1 MSESVVADFVG
12 RFYTPD
18 VAGPSGGVAGDVPRG
33 RVLLSEDQLVLAA
46 DETEEHVPLSAVF
59 DVKMGEVPDYLKP
72 YFDDTVTVAYTAS
85 DERRVVAI
93 EGDPDHIEKFGT
105 VLFKT
110 ILNGTDALVKHPA
123 RRGGRVT
130 SAEARRAKLALA
142 RGAVGFRTPD
152 DRVEI
157 DLDTV
162 VDVQRAD
169 REFGGD
175 HPVVQFRH
183 LVDGTAQTTEAAIAS
198 RRLTNLLGRYVR
210 TRYGDVQSELEEV
223 GVSNEEEEVLVAL
236 YTAPGVSLANVV
248 DFDPQR
254 LTVVLRS
261 LREKSLIAETD
272 DDTEL
277 TVKGQ
282 MLASQRIEQ
291 VND

>member
-18 VAGPSGGVAGDVPRG
+18 VAGPGDVPRG
-33 RVLLSEDQLVLAA
+33 RVVLGDDQLVLAA
-46 DETEEHVPLSAVF
+46 DDVEERIPLAGVF
-59 DVKMGEVPDYLKP
+59 DVKIGEVPDHLQP
-72 YFDDTVTVAYTAS
+72 YFGDTVTVAYKTS

-93 EGDPDHIEKFGT
+93 EAEEDHIEKFGT

-110 ILNGTDALVKHPA
+110 LLNGTDALVKHPA

-130 SAEARRAKLALA
+130 DATPTRARMALA
-142 RGAVGFRTPD
+142 RGAVGFRTSD
-152 DRVEI
+152 GTVEI

-162 VDVQRAD
+162 VDVDRAD
-169 REFGGD
+169 RSFGSD

-183 LVDGTAQTTEAAIAS
+183 LADGTATTTEAAIAS
-198 RRLTNLLGRYVR
+198 GRLTNLLGRYVR
-210 TRYGDVQSELEEV
+210 TRYSDVQSELAEV
-223 GVSNEEEEVLVAL
+223 GVSEEEEEVLVAL
-236 YTAPGVSLANVV
+236 YSAPGVSLSSVV

-282 MLASQRIEQ
+282 MLASQRLEQ